1 MKNFSISVAMC
12 TYNGSKYL
20 NQQLESIS
28 SQSLLPNELIVC
40 DDNSTDNTIEIIKNF
55 SKKAPFEVRLY
66 QNSLNLGSTKNFE
79 KAIGLCDGEIIVLS
93 DQDDIWEKNKL
104 QRIVEEFS
112 KSSTIGGVFSNAS
125 LIDENGNLLK
135 RDLWS
140 SVKFKK
146 KEQRKAM
153 KGEIFKTLL
162 KHNVVTGATMAFR
175 SEYKNILLPIP
186 KTFIHDEWIAL
197 LLGIF
202 SKIVPISDKL
212 ICYRIHPNQQIGVS
226 QSQSLEEEL
235 IKSKE
240 TGSEDYLKTKK
251 NYEEAKKIIINY
263 GIIANK
269 DKLIIKHLDNKIN
282 LMEYRA
288 SIHKTNNKL
297 KRVPLVLKNV
307 VNAHYFLYSSG
318 FKSIMKDLFL

>member
-20 NQQLESIS
+20 NQQLESIA

-104 QRIVEEFS
+104 QRIVEEFP

-135 RDLWS
+135 GDLWS
-140 SVKFKK
+140 SVRFNK

-153 KGEIFKTLL
+153 KGEIFKKLL

-186 KTFIHDEWIAL
+186 KNCIHDEWIAL

-226 QSQSLEEEL
+226 QSLKEEL
-235 IKSKE
+235 R
-240 TGSEDYLKTKK
+240 KTKEIDSEEYLRAK
-251 NYEEAKKIIINY
+251 KKYQEAKKVIITY

-269 DKLIIKHLDNKIN
+269 DKLIIKYLDNKIN
-282 LMEYRA
+282 FMEYRA

>member
-40 DDNSTDNTIEIIKNF
+40 DDNSTDNTIEIVKNF
-55 SKKAPFEVRLY
+55 SKKAPFKVSLY

-79 KAIGLCDGEIIVLS
+79 KAIGLCDSEIIVLS

-104 QRIVEEFS
+104 QRITEEFS

-186 KTFIHDEWIAL
+186 KNFIHDEWIAL
-197 LLGIF
+197 LLGVF

-212 ICYRIHPNQQIGVS
+212 IRYRIHPNQQIGVS
-226 QSQSLEEEL
+226 QLSLEEEL
-235 IKSKE
+235 RKTKE
-240 TGSEDYLKTKK
+240 IGNEEYLKAKK
-251 NYEEAKKIIINY
+251 KYQEAKKIIINY
-263 GIIANK
+263 SIIANK
-269 DKLIIKHLDNKIN
+269 DKLIIKYLDNKIN
-282 LMEYRA
+282 FMEYRA
-288 SIHKTNNKL
+288 KIHKTNNKL

>member
-40 DDNSTDNTIEIIKNF
+40 DDNSTDNTIEIVKNF
-55 SKKAPFEVRLY
+55 SKKAPFKVSLY

-79 KAIGLCDGEIIVLS
+79 KAIGLCDSEIIVLS

-104 QRIVEEFS
+104 QRITEEFS

-135 RDLWS
+135 GDLWS

-186 KTFIHDEWIAL
+186 KNFIHDEWIAL
-197 LLGIF
+197 LLGVF

-212 ICYRIHPNQQIGVS
+212 IRYRIHPNQQIGVS
-226 QSQSLEEEL
+226 QLSLEEEL
-235 IKSKE
+235 RKTKE
-240 TGSEDYLKTKK
+240 IGNEEYLKAKK
-251 NYEEAKKIIINY
+251 KYQEAKKIIINY
-263 GIIANK
+263 SIIANK
-269 DKLIIKHLDNKIN
+269 DKLIIKYLDNKIN
-282 LMEYRA
+282 FMEYRA
-288 SIHKTNNKL
+288 KIHKTNNKL

>member
-40 DDNSTDNTIEIIKNF
+40 DDNSTDNTIEIVKNF
-55 SKKAPFEVRLY
+55 SKKAPFKVSLY

-79 KAIGLCDGEIIVLS
+79 KAIGLCDSEIIVLS

-104 QRIVEEFS
+104 QRITEEFS

-135 RDLWS
+135 GDLWS
-140 SVKFKK
+140 SVRFKK

-186 KTFIHDEWIAL
+186 KNFIHDEWIAL
-197 LLGIF
+197 LLGVF

-212 ICYRIHPNQQIGVS
+212 IRYRIHPNQQIGVS
-226 QSQSLEEEL
+226 QLSLEEEL
-235 IKSKE
+235 RKTKGID
-240 TGSEDYLKTKK
+240 SEEYLKAKK
-251 NYEEAKKIIINY
+251 NYQEAKKIIINY
-263 GIIANK
+263 SIIANK
-269 DKLIIKHLDNKIN
+269 DKLIIKYLDNKIN
-282 LMEYRA
+282 FMEYRA
-288 SIHKTNNKL
+288 KIHKTNNKL

>member
-40 DDNSTDNTIEIIKNF
+40 DDNSTDNTIEIVKNF
-55 SKKAPFEVRLY
+55 SKKAPFKVSLY

-79 KAIGLCDGEIIVLS
+79 KAIGLCDSEIIVLS

-104 QRIVEEFS
+104 QRITEEFS

-186 KTFIHDEWIAL
+186 KNFIHDEWSAL
-197 LLGIF
+197 LLGVF

-212 ICYRIHPNQQIGVS
+212 ICYRIHPNQQIGA
-226 QSQSLEEEL
+226 SQSLEEEL
-235 IKSKE
+235 RKTKE
-240 TGSEDYLKTKK
+240 IDNEEYLK
-251 NYEEAKKIIINY
+251 AKKII
-263 GIIANK
+263 K
-269 DKLIIKHLDNKIN
+269 KQKK
-282 LMEYRA
+282 
-288 SIHKTNNKL
+288 
-297 KRVPLVLKNV
+297 
-307 VNAHYFLYSSG
+307 
-318 FKSIMKDLFL
+318 

>member
-40 DDNSTDNTIEIIKNF
+40 DDNSSDNTIEIIKNF
-55 SKKAPFEVRLY
+55 SKKAPFKVRLY

-79 KAIGLCDGEIIVLS
+79 KAISLCDNEIIVLS

-104 QRIVEEFS
+104 QRITDEFS
-112 KSSTIGGVFSNAS
+112 KSSAIGGVFSNAS

-135 RDLWS
+135 GDLWS

-146 KEQRKAM
+146 KEQREAM

-186 KTFIHDEWIAL
+186 KNCIHDEWSAL
-197 LLGIF
+197 LLSVF

-212 ICYRIHPNQQIGVS
+212 ICYRIHLNQQIGVS
-226 QSQSLEEEL
+226 QSLEGELKKTREIGKEE
-235 IKSKE
+235 
-240 TGSEDYLKTKK
+240 YLKAKK
-251 NYEEAKKIIINY
+251 NYEEAKKMIVNHDIIV
-263 GIIANK
+263 NK
-269 DKLIIKHLDNKIN
+269 DKLIIKYLDNKIN
-282 LMEYRA
+282 FMEYRA
-288 SIHKTNNKL
+288 KIHKTNNKL

-307 VNAHYFLYSSG
+307 VNTHYFLYSSG
-318 FKSIMKDLFL
+318 FKSIVKDLFL

>member
-40 DDNSTDNTIEIIKNF
+40 DDNSTDNTIEIVKNF
-55 SKKAPFEVRLY
+55 SKKAPFKVSLY

-79 KAIGLCDGEIIVLS
+79 KAIGLCDSEIIVLS

-104 QRIVEEFS
+104 QRITEEFS

-186 KTFIHDEWIAL
+186 KNFIHDEWIAL
-197 LLGIF
+197 LLGVF

-212 ICYRIHPNQQIGVS
+212 IRYRIHPNQQIGA
-226 QSQSLEEEL
+226 SQSLEEEL
-235 IKSKE
+235 RKTKGID
-240 TGSEDYLKTKK
+240 SEEYLKAKK
-251 NYEEAKKIIINY
+251 NYQEAKKIIINY

-269 DKLIIKHLDNKIN
+269 DKLIIKYLDNKIN
-282 LMEYRA
+282 FMEYRA
-288 SIHKTNNKL
+288 KIHKTNNKL